1 MTARWYVLRVNRE
14 IKGRCTLCDDRVM
27 VCDDKGWC
35 MLAEGWWVL
44 CDDRWGMYV
53 VWWLKDNVWWQLE
66 DVCCMLIEGW
76 WVLCDVRWMMC
87 VVWWIYY
94 IMAKGCVWWRR
105 HGVCFVMAEGCWVLC
120 HGRVVVYD
128 DKGIWWCLMSEGW
141 CVFCDDRGM
150 LCIVWLQR
158 EDTETLAGYLSL
170 HQSAEGL
177 VIMWTPNQLMNGCC
191 DESTDDTDRR

>member
-1 MTARWYVLRVNRE
+1 
-14 IKGRCTLCDDRVM
+14 M

-44 CDDRWGMYV
+44 CDARWGMHG

-128 DKGIWWCLMSEGW
+128 DKGVVSDVRRMVSVLWWQGNAVYCLITEGRHR
-141 CVFCDDRGM
+141 DSG
-150 LCIVWLQR
+150 WLSVTAPECWGPGHHVDAQ
-158 EDTETLAGYLSL
+158 
-170 HQSAEGL
+170 
-177 VIMWTPNQLMNGCC
+177 
-191 DESTDDTDRR
+191 STDEWLLWWEHRRHWSKVVDLAWL